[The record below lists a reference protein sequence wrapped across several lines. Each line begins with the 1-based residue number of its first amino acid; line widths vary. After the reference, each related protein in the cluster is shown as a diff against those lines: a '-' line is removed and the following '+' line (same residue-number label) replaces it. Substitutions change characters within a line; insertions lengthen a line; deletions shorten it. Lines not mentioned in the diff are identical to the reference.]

1 MQGTAVLASGAR
13 RFTIILVGVLAGTGI
28 PAVLVGLALG
38 VGIRRAVSVTFYCVG
53 AALLA
58 GTVITGVRGPLR
70 ADYKTE
76 PGPLGRLVAPRT
88 IRRAT
93 AEERSEG
100 TRLAVF
106 LFAVG
111 MLVLLVGAALDPV
124 HNNF

>member
-1 MQGTAVLASGAR
+1 MFLAGAR
-13 RFTIILVGVLAGTGI
+13 RFTIILGGVLVGTGI

-38 VGIRRAVSVTFYCVG
+38 VEIRRAVSVTFYCVG

-76 PGPLGRLVAPRT
+76 PGPLGRLVAPRN

-93 AEERSEG
+93 MEERSEG

-111 MLVLLVGAALDPV
+111 MLVLLAGAALDPV